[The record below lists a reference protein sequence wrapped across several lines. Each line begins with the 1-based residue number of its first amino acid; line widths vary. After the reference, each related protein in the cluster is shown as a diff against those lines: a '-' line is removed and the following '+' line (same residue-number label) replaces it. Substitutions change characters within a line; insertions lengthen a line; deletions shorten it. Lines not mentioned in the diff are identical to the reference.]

1 MIEAIGE
8 FVNENVS
15 LISIAGEDVFE
26 REPPERMALRPSKL
40 DPSREPT
47 RCRAEMIAPTS

>member
-26 REPPERMALRPSKL
+26 
-40 DPSREPT
+40 
-47 RCRAEMIAPTS
+47 

>member
-15 LISIAGEDVFE
+15 LISTADEDVFE

-40 DPSREPT
+40 DLSREPT